1 MRITTVDAR
10 SDEPHEAGRFAEFVA
25 VQAASMAALH
35 AGPSTAW
42 TTEELRA
49 MRRTRTDFAYA
60 DRLAQ
65 VGDTAVGML
74 AVALPQQDN
83 TEAALI
89 MLHVL
94 PQHRRRGVGSALLA
108 EAEHIA
114 RRHGR
119 SILQASTEYDA
130 GAADVG
136 EAFARQHGF
145 ALAQTV
151 VASHLDL
158 PADRA
163 ALAAMTRAGRDVAAY
178 DLEVAWDRLPAHW
191 LVDRAVLSAR
201 MSTDAPQGELTWSE
215 EAWTAARVVEDVER
229 VRAAGRRLLEVVA
242 RDVVTG
248 RLVGFT
254 RITVSTTDPDVGYQS
269 DTLVLREARGHR
281 LGLRMKA
288 TAALAFMQESPA
300 TRRLLTWNADDNL
313 PMLAVNRRLGFVG
326 DGIQREWERRL
337 PDAR

>member
-10 SDEPHEAGRFAEFVA
+10 SDEPHEAGRFAELVA

-108 EAEHIA
+108 EAEDIA
-114 RRHGR
+114 RRTDG
-119 SILQASTEYDA
+119 ASC
-130 GAADVG
+130 
-136 EAFARQHGF
+136 RRPP
-145 ALAQTV
+145 
-151 VASHLDL
+151 S
-158 PADRA
+158 
-163 ALAAMTRAGRDVAAY
+163 MTRAPRM
-178 DLEVAWDRLPAHW
+178 W
-191 LVDRAVLSAR
+191 AR
-201 MSTDAPQGELTWSE
+201 PSPGSTGS
-215 EAWTAARVVEDVER
+215 R
-229 VRAAGRRLLEVVA
+229 
-242 RDVVTG
+242 
-248 RLVGFT
+248 
-254 RITVSTTDPDVGYQS
+254 S
-269 DTLVLREARGHR
+269 HR
-281 LGLRMKA
+281 PS
-288 TAALAFMQESPA
+288 SPA
-300 TRRLLTWNADDNL
+300 MSSPGGWSASPASPCRPRTPMSVISPTRSSCAKHAATDS
-313 PMLAVNRRLGFVG
+313 GCG
-326 DGIQREWERRL
+326 
-337 PDAR
+337 

>member
-94 PQHRRRGVGSALLA
+94 PQHRRRGVGRTS
-108 EAEHIA
+108 
-114 RRHGR
+114 RR
-119 SILQASTEYDA
+119 I
-130 GAADVG
+130 
-136 EAFARQHGF
+136 
-145 ALAQTV
+145 
-151 VASHLDL
+151 
-158 PADRA
+158 
-163 ALAAMTRAGRDVAAY
+163 
-178 DLEVAWDRLPAHW
+178 
-191 LVDRAVLSAR
+191 
-201 MSTDAPQGELTWSE
+201 
-215 EAWTAARVVEDVER
+215 
-229 VRAAGRRLLEVVA
+229 VR
-242 RDVVTG
+242 
-248 RLVGFT
+248 
-254 RITVSTTDPDVGYQS
+254 PWQ
-269 DTLVLREARGHR
+269 
-281 LGLRMKA
+281 
-288 TAALAFMQESPA
+288 P
-300 TRRLLTWNADDNL
+300 
-313 PMLAVNRRLGFVG
+313 
-326 DGIQREWERRL
+326 
-337 PDAR
+337 